1 MITILIADDHPVV
14 REGLKGIIARASD
27 MKVGGEALNGQE
39 VLQMVADQE
48 WDVVVLDIGM
58 PGRDGLEIM
67 RDLHGE
73 KPDLPVLMLSMYPE
87 DQVAVRALKAGAAG
101 YMNKETAPKEL
112 VNAIRKIH
120 GGGKYV
126 STALAEKLAAS
137 LEENAQTAPHEL
149 LSNREFQVL
158 RLVASGKEAQE
169 IADELFISVK
179 TVRTY
184 RDRILEKLDLK
195 NEVEL
200 AHYAIQHRLLGNEL
214 VQAHPLPTDSLTGA

>member
-1 MITILIADDHPVV
+1 
-14 REGLKGIIARASD
+14 
-27 MKVGGEALNGQE
+27 
-39 VLQMVADQE
+39 
-48 WDVVVLDIGM
+48 
-58 PGRDGLEIM
+58 
-67 RDLHGE
+67 
-73 KPDLPVLMLSMYPE
+73 MYPE

-126 STALAEKLAAS
+126 STSLAEKLAAS
-137 LEENAQTAPHEL
+137 LEEHTQTAPHEL

-158 RLVASGKEAQE
+158 RLIASGKEVHE

-184 RDRILEKLDLK
+184 RDRVLEKLNLK

-200 AHYAIQHRLLGNEL
+200 AHYAIQHGL
-214 VQAHPLPTDSLTGA
+214 VG